1 MRVRTSF
8 ITAMV
13 LSACS
18 TTVPAQQAGTSATDL
33 AQIDATIR
41 QFYALSH
48 LEASCVF
55 GKMDQDGRPIDPV
68 ARNREFRADAYTRLF
83 KPLFSH
89 SLFDEMRAPCVGSAK
104 ATGMLDVRLWDSE
117 IDSDPSNYG
126 RNVRLRITQPVRV
139 LQAGPS
145 RVRVRVD
152 WAELLKGES
161 SYYGVGRT
169 DLILVKESGKWLID
183 DAYAFGAAT
192 GSPKQFDMSIEDFD
206 EMPGMVHIRQD
217 STQ

>member
-1 MRVRTSF
+1 MRMRVSF
-8 ITAMV
+8 FMAIV
-13 LSACS
+13 FSVCSAVA
-18 TTVPAQQAGTSATDL
+18 TAQQTETSASDR

-48 LEASCVF
+48 SEASCVF
-55 GKMDQDGRPIDPV
+55 GKVDQNGRPINQGG
-68 ARNREFRADAYTRLF
+68 RKREFRAEAYTRIF

-89 SLFDEMRAPCVGSAK
+89 SLFDEMRTSCVGNAK

-126 RNVRLRITQPVRV
+126 SDVRLKITQPVRV
-139 LQAGPS
+139 LQASPS

-152 WAELLKGES
+152 WAEVVKS
-161 SYYGVGRT
+161 SPGYYGIGRT
-169 DLILVKESGKWLID
+169 DLIFVKESGMWLID
-183 DAYAFGAAT
+183 DAYAFGAPG

-206 EMPGMVHIRQD
+206 GMPGLVHLRQS